1 MNLIISLI
9 VGAGAGAG
17 AGALALFVRGKLI
30 MKPAMPVR
38 GPR

>member
-9 VGAGAGAG
+9 VG

>member
-9 VGAGAGAG
+9 VGAGAG

-30 MKPAMPVR
+30 MKPAMSVR

>member
-9 VGAGAGAG
+9 VGAG

-30 MKPAMPVR
+30 MKPAMSVR